1 MEDNKINILNQ
12 LIDALN
18 KKDVDFEA
26 WKLKA
31 TLVLKQI
38 FGRNDE
44 KIEIVNELHY
54 DYSSWSLRDGFGG
67 KQHDPIKERAK
78 EILEAAIFELQLNS
92 SDNIISVFQE
102 KLTGDEYNSLLNVM
116 KNNETEDELSSF
128 FGKIAPASK
137 DAILAKI
144 ILKK

>member
-1 MEDNKINILNQ
+1 MEDNKVNILNQ

-18 KKDVDFEA
+18 QKEVDLKA

-38 FGRNDE
+38 FGSDDE
-44 KIEIVNELHY
+44 KVELINELHH
-54 DYSSWSLRDGFGG
+54 DYSSWALRDGFGG
-67 KQHDPIKERAK
+67 KHDPVKERAK
-78 EILEAAIFELQLNS
+78 EIIEAAIIELQLNS
-92 SDNIISVFQE
+92 SDNILSIFQE
-102 KLTGDEYNSLLNVM
+102 KLTGNEYNSLLNIV
-116 KNNETEDELSSF
+116 KNSKTEDELSSF
-128 FGKIAPASK
+128 FGKIAPTVK